1 MSNFFSKKIAAI
13 FFAAIFIIFL
23 HYIGALP
30 WAERYVSFVLN
41 PIEKIFFK
49 QSVKITSI
57 YDKQSDAKILSEKN
71 KELEQ
76 KISDFL
82 VENVNLAILRDEN
95 KALREQLQFYTKYNY
110 NKILVNII
118 SKSISTDQRQVIT
131 IDAGELSGLKI
142 GQPVIA
148 GEGVIIGKLIEVRE
162 NLSYACVATDKNCH
176 LAATVSGGEGLSG
189 LTQGDLELTVNLDF
203 VPQNQAIEISDV
215 IITSGLEAEIPK
227 GLIIGEVQDIKNE
240 PNNLFKTA
248 IINPAIDLNKINI
261 VSVIIN

>member
-1 MSNFFSKKIAAI
+1 
-13 FFAAIFIIFL
+13 
-23 HYIGALP
+23 
-30 WAERYVSFVLN
+30 
-41 PIEKIFFK
+41 
-49 QSVKITSI
+49 
-57 YDKQSDAKILSEKN
+57 
-71 KELEQ
+71 
-76 KISDFL
+76 

-162 NLSYACVATDKNCH
+162 KLSYACVATDKNCH